1 MKKVRFW
8 LDQSKLYVQDIETEQ
23 IQSIK
28 NQKKIV
34 LFLNAHNLTSD
45 QMLDLDTKEG
55 LDVLELFK
63 ASTLPI
69 LRV

>member
-34 LFLNAHNLTSD
+34 LFLNAHNLTAD
-45 QMLDLDTKEG
+45 QMQTLVTKEG

-63 ASTLPI
+63 APTL
-69 LRV
+69 L